1 MFPAA
6 KNREK
11 KLMERGD
18 NMEEYIYIGKIVNTH
33 GIKGEIRI
41 LSDFEKKGKVF
52 VKGMPIYIG
61 RKKEKEVINT
71 YRHHKNFEMITMEG
85 YSDINEVL
93 RYKGLYVY
101 IKKED
106 LKLEEGEYLETDLIN
121 LTVIVDCEE
130 KGFVTDIRDSGHNKF
145 LVIKTDSKE
154 VFIPYQKEFISSVD
168 LENKKITITPI
179 KGMFE

>member
-1 MFPAA
+1 
-6 KNREK
+6 
-11 KLMERGD
+11 MED
-18 NMEEYIYIGKIVNTH
+18 FIYIGKIVNTH

-41 LSDFEKKGKVF
+41 ISDFEKKDKVF

-61 RKKEKEVINT
+61 RKKEKEVINS

-85 YSDINEVL
+85 YTDINQVL

-106 LKLEEGEYLETDLIN
+106 LNLEDGEYLETDLIN
-121 LTVIVDCEE
+121 LTVLVDNEE
-130 KGFVTDIRDSGHNKF
+130 KGIITDIRDSGHNKF

-154 VFIPYQKEFISSVD
+154 VFIPYQKEFIGNID
-168 LENKKITITPI
+168 FTNKKIEIKPI
-179 KGMFE
+179 KGMF

>member
-1 MFPAA
+1 
-6 KNREK
+6 
-11 KLMERGD
+11 
-18 NMEEYIYIGKIVNTH
+18 MEEYIYIGKIVNTH

-41 LSDFEKKGKVF
+41 LSDFEKKEKVF
-52 VKGMPIYIG
+52 VIGMPIYIG
-61 RKKEKEVINT
+61 RKKEREVIKS

-106 LKLEEGEYLETDLIN
+106 LKLEEGEYLETDLIG
-121 LTVIVDCEE
+121 LTVLVENTV
-130 KGFVTDIRDSGHNKF
+130 KGNVSDIRDSGHNKF
-145 LVIKTDSKE
+145 LVIQTEEKE
-154 VFIPYQKEFISSVD
+154 VFIPYQKEFISKVD
-168 LENKKITITPI
+168 FINHTVTITPI

>member
-1 MFPAA
+1 
-6 KNREK
+6 
-11 KLMERGD
+11 
-18 NMEEYIYIGKIVNTH
+18 MEEFIYVGKIVNTH

-41 LSDFEKKGKVF
+41 LSDFEKKEKVF
-52 VKGMPIYIG
+52 VSGMPIYIG
-61 RKKEKEVINT
+61 RKKEREVISS

-106 LKLEEGEYLETDLIN
+106 LKLEDGEYLETDLIG
-121 LTVIVDCEE
+121 LTVIVDQEE
-130 KGFVTDIRDSGHNKF
+130 KGTVLDIRDSGHNKF
-145 LVIKTDSKE
+145 LVIDTDNKE
-154 VFIPYQKEFISSVD
+154 VFIPYQKEFISSIDFKNRKVV
-168 LENKKITITPI
+168 ITPI

>member
-1 MFPAA
+1 
-6 KNREK
+6 
-11 KLMERGD
+11 MED
-18 NMEEYIYIGKIVNTH
+18 YIYVGKIVNTH

-41 LSDFEKKGKVF
+41 LSDFEKQERVF

-61 RKKEKEVINT
+61 RKKEREVINS

-106 LKLEEGEYLETDLIN
+106 LKLEEGEYLETDLIG
-121 LTVIVDCEE
+121 LTVIVEDTS
-130 KGFVTDIRDSGHNKF
+130 KGTVSDIRDSGHNKF
-145 LVIKTDSKE
+145 LVIQTEEKE
-154 VFIPYQKEFISSVD
+154 VFIPYQKEFISKVD
-168 LENKKITITPI
+168 FKNQVIIITPI